1 MLILLGYLVPW
12 GFILTVGALVLI
24 AGTIHK

>member
-1 MLILLGYLVPW
+1 MLILMGWVVPW

-24 AGTIHK
+24 AGTINR